1 MEVILGMTLGQIFG
15 GITGIIVVLSI
26 FIEITPVKVN
36 PVSWFLKWVGSKT
49 NTELMDNLTAM
60 GKRVSALEET
70 VSTIRSDDGERDAI
84 GCRIRILQFGDE
96 LRRGLRHSKE
106 NFDQVLS
113 DIDDYEAYCEAH
125 PEFKNSKTIVTN
137 TKILD
142 EYSRCIDSDDFL

>member
-1 MEVILGMTLGQIFG
+1 MVFEMGWKQD
-15 GITGIIVVLSI
+15 
-26 FIEITPVKVN
+26 
-36 PVSWFLKWVGSKT
+36 